1 MRATSRSPLCSP
13 VPIAPTSSDA
23 KWVSAGASRP
33 TRPVERMVVLV
44 DFARVVIQHHREGD
58 ARTAHPRF
66 REKLRVLVTA
76 RLIDEI
82 EREPW
87 RRPRLVKTYSPSD
100 PGGGFDVEIEDEA
113 PESGSADEVR
123 QLVASRV
130 VLLHSEDL
138 ADREAMIVLAE
149 KHGIPWLLDRW
160 MPGLLADWKRVGPR
174 IVRLSEVIETLRTP
188 PDRRSA
194 SDVSR
199 RERLRCELMDID
211 RRLVGLTLLTDRP
224 ELLVCGAG
232 PDSPAVRE
240 AERSEVRW
248 VASEDV
254 NDDSRFMRCAVQC
267 AAAARE
273 DDWPQRWEIK
283 KLVDPMIPRPGTVPV
298 NWAELG
304 PPPPPGSESADQD
317 AAER

>member
-1 MRATSRSPLCSP
+1 ML
-13 VPIAPTSSDA
+13 VP
-23 KWVSAGASRP
+23 
-33 TRPVERMVVLV
+33 
-44 DFARVVIQHHREGD
+44 
-58 ARTAHPRF
+58 
-66 REKLRVLVTA
+66 A

-87 RRPRLVKTYSPSD
+87 RRPRLVETYSPSD
-100 PGGGFDVEIEDEA
+100 PEGGFDVEIEDEA

-130 VLLHSEDL
+130 VLLHSEAL

-174 IVRLSEVIETLRTP
+174 IVRLSEVIETLRTR

-199 RERLRCELMDID
+199 RERLRCELMGID

-232 PDSPAVRE
+232 PESPAVRE
-240 AERSEVRW
+240 AVRSDVRW

-254 NDDSRFMRCAVQC
+254 DDGSRFMRCAAEC
-267 AAAARE
+267 EAAARE
-273 DDWPQRWEIK
+273 DSWPQQWK
-283 KLVDPMIPRPGTVPV
+283 SAKLVDPMIPRSGTVQI
-298 NWAELG
+298 NFDELG
-304 PPPPPGSESADQD
+304 PPPTPGSKSADQD
-317 AAER
+317 TAER